1 MKYLKSILEQIGSI
15 TNVQK
20 KFVIT
25 LFTTILTLR
34 GKMTFANMSRYSELS
49 EKTYRRHFSEKIDFE
64 QVNKGTI
71 ERAIPATATQMAVM
85 DASFI
90 EKSGKKTYGIDYF
103 FNGCASRAEKGM
115 EISAIS
121 VVDVD
126 ANIGYTL
133 SVKQTPA
140 QVKAEKPANDE
151 TTGKAVGSNQVTD
164 KFIASATK
172 AKKKTRSMKKKK
184 SSKRGGRKKLTQ
196 QDNTRIDFYLEH
208 LKETRPYLPKSIR
221 YITTD
226 GGYAKIKYVHGVRQL
241 DLHMISKL
249 RCDANLL
256 HLYTGPHIKRR
267 GARRKYDGKVNLQD
281 VSRLTYVGEVEAKI
295 DLYTAVVRSV
305 SLKCRIR
312 IAYLLD
318 RRDDKKTRFVVLF
331 STDVEIDPKEI
342 YRFYKSRFQIEFIFR
357 DAKQFTGLTD
367 CQARDKDK
375 LDFHF
380 NSSLSALNLAKLD
393 AHLDH
398 TSDEPLVF
406 SMANSKRHY
415 FNDYLLN
422 QFISMLDLDPTL
434 IKNHP
439 SYEFLRACGS
449 IAA

>member
-1 MKYLKSILEQIGSI
+1 MKYLNSILEQIGSI

-20 KFVIT
+20 KFMIT

-34 GKMTFANMSRYSELS
+34 GKMTFTNMSRYSEFS

-64 QVNKGTI
+64 QLNKGTI

-90 EKSGKKTYGIDYF
+90 DKSGKKTYGIDYF

-140 QVKAEKPANDE
+140 QVKAQKPANDE
-151 TTGKAVGSNQVTD
+151 TTEKVVGSKQVAD
-164 KFIASATK
+164 KSITSAIK
-172 AKKKTRSMKKKK
+172 AKKKK
-184 SSKRGGRKKLTQ
+184 SSKPGSSKKLTE

-208 LKETRPYLPKSIR
+208 LKKTRSYLPTSIR
-221 YITTD
+221 YITAD
-226 GGYAKIKYVHGVRQL
+226 GAYAKIKYANGVRQL
-241 DLHMISKL
+241 DLHLISKL

-256 HLYTGPHIKRR
+256 HLYTGPHHKRR

-281 VSRLTYVGEVEAKI
+281 VSQLTYVCEVEDKI
-295 DLYTAVVRSV
+295 SLYTAVVRSV
-305 SLKCRIR
+305 CLKLNIR

-331 STDVEIDPKEI
+331 STDIEIDPKEI

-380 NSSLSALNLAKLD
+380 NASLSALNLAKLD

-398 TSDEPLVF
+398 TSDEPFVF
-406 SMANSKRHY
+406 SMDNSKRHY

-422 QFISMLDLDPTL
+422 QFISMLDLDQTL

-439 SYEFLRACGS
+439 NYEFLRACGS

>member
-15 TNVQK
+15 TNVEK
-20 KFVIT
+20 KFLIT

-34 GKMTFANMSRYSELS
+34 GKMTFTNMSRYSELS

-64 QVNKGTI
+64 QINKGTI
-71 ERAIPATATQMAVM
+71 ERAIAATATQMAVM

-90 EKSGKKTYGIDYF
+90 DKSGKKTYGIDYF

-115 EISAIS
+115 EVSAIS

-151 TTGKAVGSNQVTD
+151 TTNKADDSTEVAD
-164 KFIASATK
+164 KLIVSATK
-172 AKKKTRSMKKKK
+172 AKKKNSSFKKKK
-184 SSKRGGRKKLTQ
+184 SSKRGSSKKSTQ

-208 LKETRPYLPKSIR
+208 LKATKPYLPQSIR
-221 YITTD
+221 YLTTD
-226 GGYAKIKYVHGVRQL
+226 GGYAKIKYANGVRQL
-241 DLHMISKL
+241 GLHLISKL

-267 GARRKYDGKVNLQD
+267 GARRKYEGKVNLQD
-281 VSRLTYVGEVEAKI
+281 VSRFTYVGEIETKI

-305 SLKCRIR
+305 CLKRNIR

-331 STDVEIDPKEI
+331 STDIEIDPKEI

-380 NSSLSALNLAKLD
+380 NASLAALNLAKLD

-398 TSDEPLVF
+398 TSDETFVF
-406 SMANSKRHY
+406 SMANCKRHY

-422 QFISMLDLDPTL
+422 QFISMLDLEPTL

-439 SYEFLRACGS
+439 NYQGLKACGS